1 VGATVDVLTGID
13 ELAAA
18 DAAGVF
24 EPLCDP
30 TAPMMPMMTARP
42 MRIRQPMP
50 FLLFKAVPPEV
61 GY

>member
-1 VGATVDVLTGID
+1 MLTGID
-13 ELAAA
+13 ETAAV

-30 TAPMMPMMTARP
+30 TAPMMPMMAARP
-42 MRIRQPMP
+42 IRTRQPMP

-61 GY
+61 SY